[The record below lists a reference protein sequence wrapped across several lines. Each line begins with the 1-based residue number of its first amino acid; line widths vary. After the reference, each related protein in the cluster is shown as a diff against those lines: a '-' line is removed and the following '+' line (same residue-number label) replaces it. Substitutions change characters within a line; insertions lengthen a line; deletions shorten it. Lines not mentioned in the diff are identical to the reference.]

1 MSPEMSAEQHHL
13 QVHHPGGPQ
22 SPTVQTPRERP
33 AIPYR
38 SVHPHHHHHQEPFHF
53 HPADYANRESIASHV
68 PPHPHPEREKIWAS
82 APGQA
87 LYHHHVPEYYGRPPP
102 QRYPPYP
109 NRSEWEN
116 DGNLNSEPRGW
127 QDPRAKLHDPEAVNP
142 AIAPYGAYRDPFH
155 NEPYPPHEAFGE
167 HPSWF
172 RKTADHSA
180 PAAVPAESLRL
191 APPTD
196 GRAAPPPVLEPFS
209 NCKTSEG
216 CTQFYLTLT
225 PTPSPSSNL
234 APSQKKPRPNKNQS
248 TTTPRSPRTATLKR
262 RASLSSASTDS
273 SVEETGTES
282 KAGRPRK
289 AAATKAGGGSNGS
302 KSERNREAC
311 RRMRERKRALVQS
324 LREQVR
330 QLTEENVSLKA
341 RVAEAEEERVE
352 RMRGEI
358 EYLRR

>member
-1 MSPEMSAEQHHL
+1 MSPEMSAEQLHL
-13 QVHHPGGPQ
+13 QLHHPGGPQ
-22 SPTVQTPRERP
+22 SPTMQTPRERP

-53 HPADYANRESIASHV
+53 HPADYADRESIASHV
-68 PPHPHPEREKIWAS
+68 PPHPEREKVWAS

-102 QRYPPYP
+102 QH
-109 NRSEWEN
+109 
-116 DGNLNSEPRGW
+116 
-127 QDPRAKLHDPEAVNP
+127 PRANLPDPEAVNP

-155 NEPYPPHEAFGE
+155 NEPYPPHEVFGE

-180 PAAVPAESLRL
+180 PAAVLTESHRL

-196 GRAAPPPVLEPFS
+196 GRAAPPH
-209 NCKTSEG
+209 
-216 CTQFYLTLT
+216 
-225 PTPSPSSNL
+225 
-234 APSQKKPRPNKNQS
+234 QS
-248 TTTPRSPRTATLKR
+248 TTTPRSPRTTTLKR

-273 SVEETGTES
+273 SVEETATES

-289 AAATKAGGGSNGS
+289 AAATNAGGGANGS

-341 RVAEAEEERVE
+341 RLAEAEEERVE

-358 EYLRR
+358 EYLRSSLNNPKAVDDGSSAG